1 MKANTIPTGH
11 CLPEGFIICEDR
23 DAVLTS
29 AESRYMTIRS
39 AFFFL
44 LLIVPAAPAVA
55 HHSFSAEYD
64 RAKPVTLN
72 GTVTKVEWINPHARF
87 HCDVK
92 DNSGKIVDWEIEL
105 TSPAGLMRRGWT
117 RNSLKVG
124 EIVTVIGFSAKD
136 GSNLAN
142 ATTVTLSDGKKVFAG
157 SSADENP

>member
-1 MKANTIPTGH
+1 M
-11 CLPEGFIICEDR
+11 R
-23 DAVLTS
+23 
-29 AESRYMTIRS
+29 IRS
-39 AFFFL
+39 AFP
-44 LLIVPAAPAVA
+44 LLILIALAVPAVA

-64 RAKPVTLN
+64 RGKPVTLN

-92 DNSGKIVDWEIEL
+92 DDSGKIVDWEIEL
-105 TSPAGLMRRGWT
+105 TSPAGLLRRGWT

-124 EIVTVIGFSAKD
+124 EIVTVVGFSAKD

-142 ATTVTLSDGKKVFAG
+142 ATTVTLSNGKKVFAG